1 MTSRWLASDG
11 FVERRACGSRIP
23 SPTPVWTNHVQQG
36 VRAALL
42 GDRRDAQEG
51 LELLYRAVRERA
63 ISLREAGWRA
73 DNVVIAVKREVSACV
88 AMVVTPEGGGDA
100 SRVPALLDAVVR
112 WSVGAFCV
120 GN

>member
-23 SPTPVWTNHVQQG
+23 SPTAVWVDHVHKG
-36 VRAALL
+36 VRAALR
-42 GDRRDAQEG
+42 GDRGDAQEG
-51 LELLYRAVRERA
+51 LELLYHAVRERA
-63 ISLREAGWRA
+63 VGLREAGWRV
-73 DNVVIAVKREVSACV
+73 DHVLLAVKREVSECV
-88 AMVVTPEGGGDA
+88 VAIVTPEGGGDA

-112 WSVGAFCV
+112 WSVGAFYV